1 MKYPGDDRILEILEE
16 SGLILSPAII
26 SANLDL
32 TRQHVS
38 SRLSELQE
46 HGLVES
52 AETGRGHYR
61 ITDRGRAYLAG
72 DLDADELEAE

>member
-38 SRLSELQE
+38 ARLSELRE

-52 AETGRGHYR
+52 TETGRGHYR
-61 ITDRGRAYLAG
+61 ITNRGRAYLSG
-72 DLDADELEAE
+72 DLDEEQLEV